1 MANWLNQLQSLLG
14 QSSSS
19 TSSSA
24 DQGLVKLL
32 VPGALG
38 GLAGLLVANKSAR
51 KLLTKYGTNAL
62 LVGGGAVA
70 GTVLWNKYKDKIR
83 AAHQDEPQFGA
94 QSTPLDE
101 RTARLILALVFAAK
115 SDGHIDAKERAAIDQ
130 QLRGAGVEEQ
140 GRVLIEQAIEQPLDP
155 QRLATGVRNEEEA
168 LEIYFLSCAAIDI
181 DHFMERSY
189 LNALG
194 DALKIPQD
202 VRDGIERDLEQQ
214 KRTLA
219 EQFRSLD
226 SLKLTIS
233 GYPESH
239 SHLNRLIFSVC
250 ITFDIRAITC
260 HHLSNDSPVSL
271 ASPVSFATLIR
282 CFNQKEQ

>member
-24 DQGLVKLL
+24 DQGLGKLL

-101 RTARLILALVFAAK
+101 RTERLILALVFAAK

-130 QLRGAGVEEQ
+130 QLRENAAWKSRGV
-140 GRVLIEQAIEQPLDP
+140 
-155 QRLATGVRNEEEA
+155 
-168 LEIYFLSCAAIDI
+168 YSLSRQSNNRWI
-181 DHFMERSY
+181 H
-189 LNALG
+189 NAWLPG
-194 DALKIPQD
+194 SAMK
-202 VRDGIERDLEQQ
+202 
-214 KRTLA
+214 KR
-219 EQFRSLD
+219 RWKS
-226 SLKLTIS
+226 IS
-233 GYPESH
+233 
-239 SHLNRLIFSVC
+239 
-250 ITFDIRAITC
+250 
-260 HHLSNDSPVSL
+260 
-271 ASPVSFATLIR
+271 
-282 CFNQKEQ
+282 

>member
-14 QSSSS
+14 QSRSS

-24 DQGLVKLL
+24 DQGLGKLL

-101 RTARLILALVFAAK
+101 RTERLILALVFAAK
-115 SDGHIDAKERAAIDQ
+115 SDGHIDAKERAAIDL
-130 QLRGAGVEEQ
+130 QLREAGVEEK
-140 GRVLIEQAIEQPLDP
+140 GRVLIEQAIDNRWIHNAWLPGSAMKK
-155 QRLATGVRNEEEA
+155 RRWKS
-168 LEIYFLSCAAIDI
+168 ISLSCAAIDI

-202 VRDGIERDLEQQ
+202 VREGIERDLEQQ

-219 EQFRSLD
+219 E
-226 SLKLTIS
+226 
-233 GYPESH
+233 
-239 SHLNRLIFSVC
+239 
-250 ITFDIRAITC
+250 
-260 HHLSNDSPVSL
+260 
-271 ASPVSFATLIR
+271 
-282 CFNQKEQ
+282 